1 LRDNMAV
8 TEQQFNYL
16 STMGI
21 SLWQPRAGFYKDKSV
36 QPTVVN
42 NAIDKISTTAHSTQ
56 SVPEVISATPSI
68 PTSTSISPVKPM
80 FSAEELVDNVLL
92 QDILLLLDS
101 HLGAISATAPAL
113 KLANLCWQFHD
124 NDECSLQDK
133 QLLTPRLDRIAAN
146 HTIKQQLWAL
156 LCENQQQLTLNSD
169 ITNTA
174 STVEIK

>member
-1 LRDNMAV
+1 MAV

-16 STMGI
+16 NTMGI
-21 SLWQPRAGFYKDKSV
+21 SLWQPRTGFYKDKSV
-36 QPTVVN
+36 QPTDVKN
-42 NAIDKISTTAHSTQ
+42 TINKISTTAHSPQ
-56 SVPEVISATPSI
+56 STCEVISATPSTPI
-68 PTSTSISPVKPM
+68 IQVKPM

-92 QDILLLLDS
+92 QDILLILDTN
-101 HLGAISATAPAL
+101 LGAISATAAAL
-113 KLANLCWQFHD
+113 KLADLCWQFHD
-124 NDECSLQDK
+124 NDECSLQHK

-169 ITNTA
+169 ITNSA